1 MIELFPDCHHP
12 SLSGLDIPDRPL
24 ERLLNTLDVFQIFRS
39 SDESSRERTE
49 QNPERSAENPDGHT
63 DERAFGRLVRRC
75 QLNGI
80 LEREGTVVF
89 TLDDDELFEPDESF
103 GVILFQLAERLIRD
117 GLLWKRERDDMVRLF
132 FLLSHMGTFF
142 DRTR

>member
-1 MIELFPDCHHP
+1 MIELFPDRHHP
-12 SLSGLDIPDRPL
+12 GLSGLDIPDRPF
-24 ERLLNTLDVFQIFRS
+24 ERLLNALDVFQTFRS
-39 SDESSRERTE
+39 SDESFRERTE
-49 QNPERSAENPDGHT
+49 QNPDGHT

-132 FLLSHMGTFF
+132 FLLSHMSSSF